1 MTKLETAKANHR
13 VEDQGNLIILGK
25 DLTAARRA
33 LAFFSI
39 VIVYFFYCYN
49 FMVGTFVKPTM
60 IGEIAAGG
68 FGFTIQQTEAI
79 FAVMS
84 FGTIPGTI
92 LFGILASKIGKKY
105 TLSIVAALIAISTL
119 LPMLSPASFGIWRIS
134 RFLTGV
140 TLGGVFG
147 SAMPLVADLFPQ
159 KYRGKLAAILTSLFS
174 LAMIFGGK
182 MYGWLGDVNWTIL
195 MFTAIIP
202 PAIGSVLIFLFVPND
217 IEHTRQ
223 LNAEAAAQ
231 GEKINYFNM
240 FKGKYLWIGLGVIL
254 LSGANFTAYSTFSNN
269 ATTYLRKSLE
279 LSAAVAGSIYSLQG
293 IGQLIGYNVWGF
305 ISDKFGRKIP
315 LIGMALSAL
324 FVFLYMQLGPND
336 VTKFKLISLAIGF
349 GVGFSGAW
357 GAYYSELF
365 PAKFRSI
372 SAGISFNGGRIISTF
387 AIPAVTGLAATPA
400 DIVKIFQVSITVF
413 IAGAVV
419 WFFLPET
426 FKRSKEVAANKAEC
440 A

>member
-1 MTKLETAKANHR
+1 MENSNKSKAGNATQQLEKDKNS
-13 VEDQGNLIILGK
+13 IILGK
-25 DLTAARRA
+25 DISSTRRA

-39 VIVYFFYCYN
+39 VLVYFFYCYN

-60 IGEIAAGG
+60 IGELGAGG

-84 FGTIPGTI
+84 LGTIPGTI

-105 TLSIVAALIAISTL
+105 TLSIVAALIAISTF
-119 LPMLSPASFGIWRIS
+119 LPMLNPISYNLWRIS
-134 RFLTGV
+134 RFITGV

-147 SAMPLVADLFPQ
+147 SAMPLVAELFPQ

-182 MYGWLGDVNWTIL
+182 IYGWLGDANWTTL
-195 MFTAIIP
+195 MYTAIIP
-202 PAIGSVLIFLFVPND
+202 SAIGAVMIYFFVPDD
-217 IEHTRQ
+217 IEYTKK
-223 LNAEAAAQ
+223 LNAEAAKQ
-231 GEKINYFNM
+231 GEKINYLNM
-240 FKGKYLWIGLGVIL
+240 YKGKYLWIGLGVIL
-254 LSGANFTAYSTFSNN
+254 LSGANFTAYSAFSNN
-269 ATTYLRKSLE
+269 ATTYLRSSLG
-279 LSAAVAGSIYSLQG
+279 LSAAIAGGIYSLQG

-315 LIGMALSAL
+315 LIGMALCAV

-336 VTKFKLISLAIGF
+336 VSKFKVVSLALGF

-365 PAKFRSI
+365 PSKFSSI

-387 AIPAVTGLAATPA
+387 AIPAVAGLAATPA
-400 DIVKIFQVSITVF
+400 DIPKIFQVAIVVF

-419 WFFLPET
+419 WLFLPET
-426 FKRSKEVAANKAEC
+426 YRRVKKA
-440 A
+440 